1 MGLITSE
8 FKTKYNTTLANYNK
22 GDKWTSDAGRS
33 AKEVEGGCRRLTELA
48 QELSIM
54 MMEFKKTTSN
64 DMLDSEVLHGF
75 A

>member
-1 MGLITSE
+1 MGLSQ

-22 GDKWTSDAGRS
+22 GDKWTSDAIRS
-33 AKEVEGGCRRLTELA
+33 KKEVEGGCKRLTELA

-64 DMLDSEVLHGF
+64 NMTDNEVLHGF
-75 A
+75 E